1 MDSTVAELILA
12 EMRGLRSE
20 LGEFRVEVHEWQQ
33 ATGERVATLETQ
45 VKTGITGNGQ
55 PSRLAVVEKSVQSL
69 QWMRA
74 KVIGIAVGVSGTV
87 SVIGWIITRL
97 MH

>member
-20 LGEFRVEVHEWQQ
+20 LGEFRAEVHEWQQ
-33 ATGERVATLETQ
+33 AAGERVAALEIQ
-45 VKTGITGNGQ
+45 VKSGITGNGQ

-69 QWMRA
+69 QWVRA
-74 KVIGIAVGVSGTV
+74 KIIGIAVGVSGAV
-87 SVIGWIITRL
+87 SIVGWVITRFI
-97 MH
+97 H